1 MDMSTGPTAT
11 RHMPPS
17 QPDGSL
23 ATHAEQGSQPSDVD
37 FVQSTNTYHTSTAS
51 VIARIEGILREVQ
64 DDLFHGRVLS
74 IPYKARRPGTSRASA
89 GLLRFPGSTPRE
101 ASKFARVMKILSL
114 SHGALVGGTILTKRN
129 IFYQDVELFGSQANV
144 DQLVDDLAFTLNLGR
159 DDLNIV
165 AAGKGLASGPV
176 TIHLQNGTQVDMSS
190 GSTGVLIPSARDVV
204 GMNFASTK
212 WVLVIEKEAAFRP
225 LAVQQYW
232 RKSSAGHG
240 VIVTGKGY
248 PDLVTRS
255 FLHAI
260 QAMKPDMPIFCLVD
274 FDPDGLRIM
283 QCYKHG
289 SQSLRHEI
297 HVVLPRLQWL
307 GIRSADLMPDGQ
319 RGADGDR
326 EGVPRELPADPA
338 TVMPLSLRDR
348 SCARKLLAS
357 FDEDGADVDDSEYR
371 RELQIMLVLGV
382 KGEIQAVDDV
392 GDLTKWLDRRLLCA
406 LGGL

>member
-1 MDMSTGPTAT
+1 M
-11 RHMPPS
+11 
-17 QPDGSL
+17 
-23 ATHAEQGSQPSDVD
+23 
-37 FVQSTNTYHTSTAS
+37 TST
-51 VIARIEGILREVQ
+51 L
-64 DDLFHGRVLS
+64 LVLNS
-74 IPYKARRPGTSRASA
+74 ASA
-89 GLLRFPGSTPRE
+89 L
-101 ASKFARVMKILSL
+101 ARNAHLI
-114 SHGALVGGTILTKRN
+114 
-129 IFYQDVELFGSQANV
+129 Q
-144 DQLVDDLAFTLNLGR
+144 
-159 DDLNIV
+159 V

-176 TIHLQNGTQVDMSS
+176 KMHLQNGTQVDMSS
-190 GSTGVLIPSARDVV
+190 GSTGVLIPSVRDVV

-232 RKSSAGHG
+232 GKSGAGHG

-289 SQSLRHEI
+289 SQSLSHESY
-297 HVVLPRLQWL
+297 VVLPRLQWL
-307 GIRSADLMPDGQ
+307 GIRSADLMADGQ

-326 EGVPRELPADPA
+326 VGVPRELPADPA
-338 TVMPLSLRDR
+338 AVMPLSLRDR
-348 SCARKLLAS
+348 SCAQRLLAS
-357 FDEDGADVDDSEYR
+357 YNEDDADVDDSEYR

-392 GDLTKWLDRRLLCA
+392 GNLTRWLDRRLLCA
-406 LGGL
+406 LGGLEL

>member
-37 FVQSTNTYHTSTAS
+37 FVQSTNTYYTSTAS

-283 QCYKHG
+283 QY
-289 SQSLRHEI
+289 
-297 HVVLPRLQWL
+297 
-307 GIRSADLMPDGQ
+307 
-319 RGADGDR
+319 
-326 EGVPRELPADPA
+326 
-338 TVMPLSLRDR
+338 
-348 SCARKLLAS
+348 
-357 FDEDGADVDDSEYR
+357 VDDSEYR

>member
-1 MDMSTGPTAT
+1 
-11 RHMPPS
+11 
-17 QPDGSL
+17 
-23 ATHAEQGSQPSDVD
+23 
-37 FVQSTNTYHTSTAS
+37 
-51 VIARIEGILREVQ
+51 
-64 DDLFHGRVLS
+64 
-74 IPYKARRPGTSRASA
+74 
-89 GLLRFPGSTPRE
+89 
-101 ASKFARVMKILSL
+101 
-114 SHGALVGGTILTKRN
+114 
-129 IFYQDVELFGSQANV
+129 
-144 DQLVDDLAFTLNLGR
+144 
-159 DDLNIV
+159 
-165 AAGKGLASGPV
+165 
-176 TIHLQNGTQVDMSS
+176 
-190 GSTGVLIPSARDVV
+190 
-204 GMNFASTK
+204 
-212 WVLVIEKEAAFRP
+212 
-225 LAVQQYW
+225 
-232 RKSSAGHG
+232 
-240 VIVTGKGY
+240 
-248 PDLVTRS
+248 
-255 FLHAI
+255 
-260 QAMKPDMPIFCLVD
+260 MKPDMPIVCLVD

>member
-11 RHMPPS
+11 RDMPPS

-51 VIARIEGILREVQ
+51 VIARIEGILRGVQ

-101 ASKFARVMKILSL
+101 ASKFGKNEQKKNTCRY
-114 SHGALVGGTILTKRN
+114 ALVARN

-165 AAGKGLASGPV
+165 AAGKGLVSGPV

-289 SQSLRHEI
+289 SQSLRHES

-392 GDLTKWLDRRLLCA
+392 GDLTRWLGHRLLYA
-406 LGGL
+406 LGGLEF